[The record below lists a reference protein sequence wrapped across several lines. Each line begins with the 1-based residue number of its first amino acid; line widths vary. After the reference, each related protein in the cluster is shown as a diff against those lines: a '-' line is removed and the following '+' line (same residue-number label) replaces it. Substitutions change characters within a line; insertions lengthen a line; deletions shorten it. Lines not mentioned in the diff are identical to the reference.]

1 MFSIKKMLQNHYGI
15 DSVNISPEQGG
26 WTALAYQV
34 TDGEAAFFLKV
45 YDKNRA
51 STAKWAALIDD
62 YIPVLGWLGDH
73 TALNGRLPV
82 PLLTTAGEYKCE
94 DDDAVYML
102 YEYIAGETIGDQPLG
117 KGCVEKLAGIIAE
130 LHRYDE
136 TIPVK
141 TEGIKEK
148 YDISFLDEMT
158 QWLDHLPCEL
168 ATLVQPYSGAI
179 RDMMESALS
188 LADDLKCSGRR
199 LALCHTDVHGWNLMK
214 TGGELILIDWEGL
227 KLAPVEA
234 DLMFFAN
241 QPYAQEFLRVYCET
255 HKGFEIDQNAL
266 RFYQIRRRLEDI
278 WEFTEQLAFDIQTE
292 KEKAETMSLLK
303 NELEAIKDSK
313 TGY

>member
-1 MFSIKKMLQNHYGI
+1 MFSLKKILKGHYGI

-34 TDGEAAFFLKV
+34 TDGKAAFFLKV

-51 STAKWAALIDD
+51 STAKWTALIDD
-62 YIPVLGWLGDH
+62 YMPVLRWLSDR
-73 TALNGRLPV
+73 TALSGKLPV
-82 PLLTTAGEYKCE
+82 PLLTTNGEYKCE
-94 DDDAVYML
+94 DDDAVYVL
-102 YEYIAGETIGDQPLG
+102 YEYIAGETIGGRPLG
-117 KGCVEKLAGIIAE
+117 KGCEEKIASIIAE

-141 TEGIKEK
+141 TERIKEN
-148 YDISFLDEMT
+148 YDISFLGEMK

-168 ATLVQPYSGAI
+168 APLIQPYIGSI
-179 RDMMESALS
+179 REMMEAALS
-188 LADDLKCSGRR
+188 LADDLKCSDRR
-199 LALCHTDVHGWNLMK
+199 LALCHTDIHGWNMMK

-241 QPYAQEFLRVYCET
+241 QPYVQEFLRVYRET

-292 KEKAETMSLLK
+292 KEKAETLSLLK
-303 NELEAIKDSK
+303 NELEAIEDSK
-313 TGY
+313 IDC